1 MFHAL
6 KCLKGEII
14 GSFLVLENGNKILI
28 SKSSRELFEQKSS
41 GFFLVVQNCVLGRID
56 EDFKK

>member
-1 MFHAL
+1 MFHAI

-28 SKSSRELFEQKSS
+28 NENSRELFEQKSS
-41 GFFLVVQNCVLGRID
+41 GFFLVVQNCLLGRIN
-56 EDFKK
+56 EDSKK